1 MPTTMQ
7 GLTTSTKLAKLRAHA
22 LFGELGPEVSE
33 RLAACANIKKV
44 NAGTTIFLK
53 DDPGT
58 GLFALSEGVV
68 KISVPSKDGREAV
81 LNLVY
86 PGEIFGEIALLDGRT
101 RTADATATTDCELI
115 VVDRRDFTALVRDD
129 PKIALAMIGLLCA
142 RLRWASQQFEE
153 VVFLNLPGRLAKLLG
168 RLGVKN
174 SSSGPHKLAITQRE
188 LSQLTNTSR
197 ESINKQLQVWAKL
210 KWLRLER
217 GGIVVLAPD
226 AIAAIAAAGT
236 ERELVPPI

>member
-1 MPTTMQ
+1 MPTIMQ
-7 GLTTSTKLAKLRAHA
+7 STAVSVKLAKLRAHA
-22 LFGELGPEVSE
+22 LFGELGSEVIE

-44 NAGTTIFLK
+44 SGGTTIFLK

-86 PGEIFGEIALLDGRT
+86 AGEIFGEIALLDGRT
-101 RTADATATTDCELI
+101 RTADATAMTDCELI

-129 PKIALAMIGLLCA
+129 PKIALAMVGLLCA

-197 ESINKQLQVWAKL
+197 ESINKQLQAWAKL

-217 GGIVVLAPD
+217 GGIVVLPPHAIPPTPPPCPD
-226 AIAAIAAAGT
+226 PP
-236 ERELVPPI
+236 LVPPL